1 MPIFFLEK
9 PDLETPIRFTKRACL
24 GLALLCGTSHTGIA
38 QTAQTND
45 NQPIANQPLAD
56 QAPISQPQL
65 QQVPR
70 QATPQALP
78 TTRSPIL
85 SVGQPESLADLVER
99 ISPAVVN
106 IKVTTDSGETTTL
119 GQGSGFIISSKGEV
133 VTNYHVIEGGDN
145 IAIEFNNGESLPAN
159 VMGTDAETDLAL
171 LQIDYKRNF
180 PTVPFYHGDK
190 IRIGDY
196 VIALSLI
203 HI

>member
-145 IAIEFNNGESLPAN
+145 IAIC
-159 VMGTDAETDLAL
+159 L
-171 LQIDYKRNF
+171 LYTSPSPRD
-180 PTVPFYHGDK
+180 
-190 IRIGDY
+190 
-196 VIALSLI
+196 
-203 HI
+203 